1 VKAKLENL
9 VLQMYREGTRFE
21 EAVREF
27 QRVFI
32 LTVLRDKKGNQCR
45 AADKL
50 GMHRNTLRRTIR
62 DLQLDLGPIREA
74 ARRRPPRAEHLDW
87 LKQRATIRMGR
98 GR

>member
-1 VKAKLENL
+1 MKAQLENL
-9 VLQMYREGTRFE
+9 VLQMYRDGMRFE

-32 LTVLRDKKGNQCR
+32 LIVLRDQKGNQCR

-62 DLQLDLGPIREA
+62 SLRLDLQPIREA
-74 ARRRPPRAEHLDW
+74 ARRRPPRAERLGS
-87 LKQRATIRMGR
+87 LKQRAT
-98 GR
+98 